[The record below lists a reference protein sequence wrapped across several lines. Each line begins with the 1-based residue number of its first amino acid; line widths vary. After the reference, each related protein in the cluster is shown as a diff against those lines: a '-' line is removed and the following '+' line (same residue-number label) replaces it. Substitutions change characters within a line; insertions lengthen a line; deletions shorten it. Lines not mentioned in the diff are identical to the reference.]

1 MKYVLIAGAVIV
13 TVFIIAL
20 LQIPIGI
27 EPLTEVYFENHT
39 SLPANIFLNRNYN
52 FTFTVH
58 NLEYKE
64 MNYTYDM
71 NIEYGNRS
79 GTVNSDSFI
88 LENNKSISFT
98 KSFSFTE
105 PFARAKIQT
114 VVKKDNNETIDI
126 HFWVSEIV
134 PIRITIIKDN
144 ETNVLNNSK

>member
-1 MKYVLIAGAVIV
+1 MKYVLIAGGVIV
-13 TVFIIAL
+13 AIFIIAL
-20 LQIPIGI
+20 MQIPIGI

-39 SLPANIFLNRNYN
+39 SLPGNIFLNRNYN

-58 NLEYKE
+58 NLEYRE
-64 MNYTYDM
+64 MNYAYDM
-71 NIEYGNRS
+71 NIEYGNKS
-79 GTVNSDSFI
+79 GTVNSGSFV
-88 LENNKSISFT
+88 LENNGSISFT

-105 PFARAKIQT
+105 PFNRAKIQT

-126 HFWVSEIV
+126 HFWVNEIV